1 MSVRVSRTF
10 KEVEQ
15 ALDSASLFETEQ
27 EARHFLVNVHVREQ
41 VSFARPLNCY
51 LFMCIHTYIRTYIRV

>member
-1 MSVRVSRTF
+1 MSVRVSRRF

-27 EARHFLVNVHVREQ
+27 EARHFLVNVREQ